1 MPLKPRRVWAL
12 AMNASRARIIR
23 SLFDDRAE
31 PSSELVIRSGAEHLR
46 EVMSDRPGRSFASS
60 GTGRR
65 SAMEYGS
72 DPLAEDERRF
82 VRQVVD
88 ILDTHRRAGDFDA
101 LAIFAEPSVL
111 GRLRDAMPER
121 LRAITTCEVPKN
133 YLQVPANDLTGLLAK
148 EIANA
153 GNVGNVGN
161 VP

>member
-1 MPLKPRRVWAL
+1 MPLKSRRVWAL
-12 AMNASRARIIR
+12 AMNASRARIVRNIAGDP
-23 SLFDDRAE
+23 SDQ
-31 PSSELVIRSGAEHLR
+31 SSELVIRSGAEHLR

-88 ILDTHRRAGDFDA
+88 MLDTHRRAGDFDT

-111 GRLRDAMPER
+111 GRLRDEMPER
-121 LRAITTCEVPKN
+121 LRAVTTCEVPKN

-148 EIANA
+148 EIAEA
-153 GNVGNVGN
+153 GNMRNVQ
-161 VP
+161 